1 MFFFVLAKFFTKLLS
16 KYISLNFPNGDST
29 DIIGRVE
36 STGKPI
42 NGYKNENK

>member
-1 MFFFVLAKFFTKLLS
+1 MPSQKRPVSL
-16 KYISLNFPNGDST
+16 LNFPNGESSE
-29 DIIGRVE
+29 IIISVA

>member
-1 MFFFVLAKFFTKLLS
+1 MPSQKRPVSL
-16 KYISLNFPNGDST
+16 LNFPNGESS

-36 STGKPI
+36 STSKPI